1 MAGAV
6 QEILFIP
13 DFKQGEL
20 RNTVLHILPFD
31 PATPIEGQYWYNSTS
46 KTLNFYNGSTVSV
59 LARLNDDTHTHSN
72 KTTLDAITAA
82 FTTALNT
89 KLANIAT
96 GATKTASS
104 TTNGNI
110 KINDVETTVYTHP
123 AAHPATLITQDDTH
137 RFVTDAEK
145 TTWSGKQNA
154 LGFTP
159 ENVANKGV
167 ANGYASLDATGKVPS
182 SQIPSSYKECAVV
195 ADIAARNAISN
206 KYEGLHVWVVD
217 ASGDTTVTAGAA
229 EYIWTG
235 TAWAKLS
242 EAESLDV
249 TVTWSNISGK
259 PTSAVVDIDNAVAL
273 KHSHI
278 GKNIGYFSATVG
290 DNTNTSFT
298 LTHNLNN
305 SNPMVVIK
313 RNASPYNMVL
323 AGHEVVSPNSIKV
336 YFKDA
341 PATNEFAVA
350 VYG

>member
-1 MAGAV
+1 MSGAV

-31 PATPIEGQYWYNSTS
+31 PTTPVEGQYWYNSTT

-72 KTTLDAITAA
+72 KTILDEITAA

-110 KINDVETTVYTHP
+110 KINDIEITVYTHP
-123 AAHPATLITQDDTH
+123 AAHPATMITQDATH
-137 RFVTDAEK
+137 RFVTDVEK

-159 ENVANKGV
+159 ENAANKGV

-195 ADIAARNAISN
+195 ADIAARNAISD

-217 ASGDTTVTAGAA
+217 ASEDTTVTSGAA
-229 EYIWTG
+229 EYI
-235 TAWAKLS
+235 
-242 EAESLDV
+242 
-249 TVTWSNISGK
+249 
-259 PTSAVVDIDNAVAL
+259 
-273 KHSHI
+273 
-278 GKNIGYFSATVG
+278 
-290 DNTNTSFT
+290 
-298 LTHNLNN
+298 
-305 SNPMVVIK
+305 
-313 RNASPYNMVL
+313 
-323 AGHEVVSPNSIKV
+323 
-336 YFKDA
+336 
-341 PATNEFAVA
+341 
-350 VYG
+350 